1 VGLLLG
7 HLKQVLRRLGRA
19 PLFATVILITVAIG
33 VGANTVIFSVVEGV
47 LLKPLPYKEPDRLIG
62 VWYKAPAINIPKIN
76 MAGYLYFTDREQSKT
91 LEDIGLYGF
100 LSFHITGGAQP
111 EQVQGLQ
118 VTDGT
123 LPILGVRPALGR
135 LFTARDDSPKMPQTV
150 ILTNGFWQ
158 RHFGGDASVVG
169 RTLKLDGSLHE
180 IIGILPANF
189 VFMDRSDVDVIV
201 PAQMDRSN
209 TTLGAFNANGLA
221 RLKPGVTLRQATAD
235 LTRLVPIA
243 THSFPPP
250 PGFGL
255 KMFEEA
261 NFTPMLQPL
270 KIDVIGDIGN
280 VLWVLMGS
288 IAIVLLV
295 ACANV
300 ANLLLVRIEGR
311 RQELAIRAALGA
323 DRKNMVAGLLLES
336 LVLGCAGSAIGL
348 SLAYGALNLIIAA
361 APTGLPRLHE
371 IGIDVPVLLF
381 TASLAIFVS
390 VVIGMIP
397 VLKYSGIK
405 ATTGLRE
412 GGRGLSQSRE
422 RHRARKT
429 LVVVQVA
436 LALVLLICSGLMIR
450 TFRALTRVSPGFS
463 DPNSIASFDIF
474 IPTSQ
479 VPDTNRM
486 DVLRMQQAI
495 VNQLAAVPGV
505 SSVAISTSLPMIPN
519 PALDPVYASDRTY
532 KEGELPPLS
541 LEKFVSPGFFKTM
554 GVPLVAG
561 RDITWQEELEKRPVV
576 IVSENLARNYWGSSA
591 AAIGKLVHSGAT
603 DPWYEVIGVAGD
615 MYDNGVNQDPPTAI
629 YWGLFQDKFVTQ
641 KELVRRYVHFV
652 IRTPRAGSASF
663 FSDSERAVWS
673 VNRDLPL
680 AYKKTVGEL
689 YTKSLAR
696 TSFTLVLLSVAG
708 AMTLLLG
715 IVGLYG
721 VIAYAISQHTREI
734 GIRMAL
740 GAQRP
745 ALTRMY
751 VREGLILTGMGVL
764 CGISVAFATMRLM
777 SSLLYHVSPMD
788 PYTYVT
794 ATLSIIAIAWIAT
807 YVPSRRAATVDPL
820 HALRAE

>member
-1 VGLLLG
+1 MVSIISQF
-7 HLKQVLRRLGRA
+7 KQVFRRLGRA
-19 PLFATVILITVAIG
+19 PMFATVILITVAIG

-76 MAGYLYFTDREQSKT
+76 MAPYLYFTDREQNKT

-135 LFTARDDSPKMPQTV
+135 LFNQRDDSPKMPKTV
-150 ILTNGFWQ
+150 ILTNAFWQ

-169 RTLKLDGSLHE
+169 QTLKLDGTLHE

-189 VFMDRSDVDVIV
+189 VFMDRSDVDVVV
-201 PAQMDRSN
+201 PGQIDRSD

-221 RLKPGVTLRQATAD
+221 RLKPGVTLQQATAD

-255 KMFEEA
+255 KIFEEA
-261 NFTPMLQPL
+261 NFTPLLQPL

-323 DRKNMVAGLLLES
+323 DRRNMVTGLLLES
-336 LVLGCAGSAIGL
+336 LVLGCIGSAIGL
-348 SLAYGALNLIIAA
+348 GLAYGALQLIIAA

-371 IGIDVPVLLF
+371 IGIDIPVLLF
-381 TASLAIFVS
+381 TATLAMFVS

-450 TFRALTRVSPGFS
+450 TFHALARVSPGFT
-463 DPNSIASFDIF
+463 DPNTIASFDIF

-479 VPDTNRM
+479 VPDTNRL
-486 DVLRMQQAI
+486 DVLRMQRAI
-495 VNQLAAVPGV
+495 VNQLATVPGV

-519 PALDPVYASDRTY
+519 PALDPVYASDHTY
-532 KEGELPPLS
+532 KEGQLPPLS

-561 RDITWQEELEKRPVV
+561 RDITWEEELEKRPVV

-603 DPWYEVIGVAGD
+603 DPWYEVIGVAGNI
-615 MYDNGVNQDPPTAI
+615 YDNGVNQDPPTAV

-673 VNRDLPL
+673 VNHDLPL

-689 YTKSLAR
+689 YTKSMAR

-740 GAQRP
+740 GAQRST
-745 ALTRMY
+745 LTRMY
-751 VREGLILTGMGVL
+751 VREGLLLTVIGAIAGV
-764 CGISVAFATMRLM
+764 GVALMTMRLM
-777 SSLLYHVSPMD
+777 GSLLYHVSPVD
-788 PYTYVT
+788 PSTYFV
-794 ATLSIIAIAWIAT
+794 ATVSILIVACIAT
-807 YVPSRRAATVDPL
+807 YVPSRKAAVVDPM

>member
-76 MAGYLYFTDREQSKT
+76 MAGYLYFTNREQSKT

-381 TASLAIFVS
+381 TVSLAIFVS

-696 TSFTLVLLSVAG
+696 TSLTLVLLSVAG

-807 YVPSRRAATVDPL
+807 YVPSRRAATVDPV

>member
-1 VGLLLG
+1 MGSFGSQLR
-7 HLKQVLRRLGRA
+7 QVFRRLRRA
-19 PLFATVILITVAIG
+19 PLFAAVILITVAIG
-33 VGANTVIFSVVEGV
+33 VGANTTIFSVVEGV
-47 LLKPLPYKEPDRLIG
+47 LLKPLPYKQPDRLIG

-76 MAGYLYFTDREQSKT
+76 MAEYLYFTDREQSKT

-100 LSFHITGGAQP
+100 LSFHITGGAEP
-111 EQVQGLQ
+111 EQVQGLE
-118 VTDGT
+118 VTEGT

-135 LFTARDDSPKMPQTV
+135 LFTQRDDSPNMPETV
-150 ILTNGFWQ
+150 ILTHEFWQ
-158 RHFGGDASVVG
+158 KHFGGDAAVVG
-169 RTLKLDGSLHE
+169 RTLKLDGEMHE

-189 VFMDRSDVDVIV
+189 EFMDRSDVDVIV
-201 PAQMDRSN
+201 PGQIDRSK
-209 TTLGAFNANGLA
+209 TTLGGFSTNGLA
-221 RLKPGVTLRQATAD
+221 RLKPGVTLQQATAD

-255 KMFEEA
+255 KIFEQA
-261 NFTPMLQPL
+261 NFTPSLQPL

-288 IAIVLLV
+288 IVIVLLV

-300 ANLLLVRIEGR
+300 ANLLLVRVESR

-323 DRKNMVAGLLLES
+323 DRRNMVAGLLLES

-348 SLAYGALNLIIAA
+348 GFAYGALQLIVAA

-371 IGIDVPVLLF
+371 IGIDIPVLLF
-381 TASLAIFVS
+381 TAALAVFVS
-390 VVIGMIP
+390 LVIGMIP
-397 VLKYSGIK
+397 ILKYSGVK

-412 GGRGLSQSRE
+412 GGRGLSQSRD

-463 DPNSIASFDIF
+463 DPNTIASFDIF

-479 VPDTNRM
+479 VPDTNRI

-495 VNQLAAVPGV
+495 LNQLAAVPGV
-505 SSVAISTSLPMIPN
+505 SSVGISSSLPMIQDRS
-519 PALDPVYASDRTY
+519 LDPVYASDHSY
-532 KEGELPPLS
+532 KEGDLPPLS
-541 LEKFVSPGFFKTM
+541 MERFISPGFFKTM
-554 GVPLVAG
+554 GIPLIAG
-561 RDITWQEELEKRPVV
+561 RDMTWQEELEKRPVV
-576 IVSENLARNYWGSSA
+576 MVSENLARKYWGSPA
-591 AAIGKLVHSGAT
+591 AAIGKLLRVGAN
-603 DPWYEVIGVAGD
+603 DPWHEVIGVVGD
-615 MYDNGVNQDPPTAI
+615 VYDNGVNQDPPTSV
-629 YWGLFQDKFVTQ
+629 YWGLFQGNWVTQ
-641 KELVRRYVHFV
+641 KELVRRYVHYV

-673 VNRDLPL
+673 VNHDLPL
-680 AYKKTVGEL
+680 AYSKTIGEL
-689 YTKSLAR
+689 YTKSMAR

-715 IVGLYG
+715 IIGLYG
-721 VIAYAISQHTREI
+721 VIAYAISQRTREI

-740 GAQRP
+740 GAQRE
-745 ALTRMY
+745 A
-751 VREGLILTGMGVL
+751 LTGMFVRQGLALTGIGVL
-764 CGISVAFATMRLM
+764 CGVGVAFAAMRLM
-777 SSLLYHVSPMD
+777 SSLLYHVSPVD
-788 PYTYVT
+788 PWTYIV
-794 ATLSIIAIAWIAT
+794 ATLSIAIVAGLAT
-807 YVPSRRAATVDPL
+807 YLPSRKAAVVNPVN
-820 HALRAE
+820 ALRAE

>member
-1 VGLLLG
+1 MASFLSQ
-7 HLKQVLRRLGRA
+7 LKQVFRRLGRA
-19 PLFATVILITVAIG
+19 PLFATVILLTVAIG
-33 VGANTVIFSVVEGV
+33 VGANTVIFSLVEGV
-47 LLKPLPYKEPDRLIG
+47 LLKPLPYQQPDRLIG
-62 VWYKAPAINIPKIN
+62 VWYKAPAINIPKIG
-76 MAGYLYFTDREQSKT
+76 MAEYLYFTDREQSKT

-111 EQVQGLQ
+111 EQVQGLE
-118 VTDGT
+118 VTEGT
-123 LPILGVRPALGR
+123 LPILGVRPAIGR
-135 LFTARDDSPKMPQTV
+135 LFTERDDSPNTPQTV
-150 ILTNGFWQ
+150 ILTHAFWQ
-158 RHFGGDASVVG
+158 KHFGADPSVVG
-169 RTLKLDGSLHE
+169 QTLKLDGAMHE
-180 IIGILPANF
+180 IIGILPAEF

-201 PAQMDRSN
+201 PGQIDRSK
-209 TTLGAFNANGLA
+209 TTLGGFSTNGLA
-221 RLKPGVTLRQATAD
+221 RLRPGVTLQEATAD

-250 PGFGL
+250 KDFSVAL
-255 KMFEEA
+255 FEQA
-261 NFTPMLQPL
+261 NFTPTLVPL

-300 ANLLLVRIEGR
+300 ANLLLVRMEGR

-336 LVLGCAGSAIGL
+336 LVLGCAGSVIGL
-348 SLAYGALNLIIAA
+348 CLAYSALNLIIAA

-371 IGIDVPVLLF
+371 IGIDMPVLLF
-381 TASLAIFVS
+381 TAALAILVS
-390 VVIGMIP
+390 LVIGMIP

-412 GGRGLSQSRE
+412 GGRGLSQSRD

-450 TFRALTRVSPGFS
+450 TFRALAGVSPGFS
-463 DPNSIASFDIF
+463 DPNTIASFDIF

-479 VPDTNRM
+479 VPDTSRI

-495 VNQLAAVPGV
+495 LNQLSAIPGV
-505 SSVAISTSLPMIPN
+505 SSVAISSSLPMIQDRP
-519 PALDPVYASDRTY
+519 LDPVYARDHPY
-532 KEGELPPLS
+532 KEGELAPLS
-541 LEKFVSPGFFKTM
+541 MEKFVSPGFFKTM
-554 GVPLVAG
+554 GIPLIAG
-561 RDITWQEELEKRPVV
+561 RDMTWDEELEKRPVAM
-576 IVSENLARNYWGSSA
+576 VSENLARKYWGSPTA
-591 AAIGKLVHSGAT
+591 ALGKMVHVGAN
-603 DPWYEVIGVAGD
+603 DPWHEVVGVVGNVH
-615 MYDNGVNQDPPTAI
+615 DNGVNQDAPTSV
-629 YWGLFQDKFVTQ
+629 YWGLFQDNFVTQ
-641 KELVRRYVHFV
+641 KELVCRYVHYV
-652 IRTPRAGSASF
+652 LRTPRAGSATF

-673 VNRDLPL
+673 VNHDLPL
-680 AYKKTVGEL
+680 AYNKTIGEL
-689 YTKSLAR
+689 YTKSMAR

-715 IVGLYG
+715 IIGLYG

-740 GAQRP
+740 GAQRT

-751 VREGLILTGMGVL
+751 LREGLLLAVIGVIGGVAVALT
-764 CGISVAFATMRLM
+764 TTRLM
-777 SSLLYHVSPMD
+777 SSLLYHVSPVD
-788 PYTYVT
+788 PWTYFV
-794 ATLSIIAIAWIAT
+794 AAISILVISCLAT
-807 YVPSRRAATVDPL
+807 YVPSRKAAVVDPM

>member
-1 VGLLLG
+1 MEFFISE
-7 HLKQVLRRLGRA
+7 LKLVFRRLHRA
-19 PLFATVILITVAIG
+19 PLFAAVIIVTVAIG
-33 VGANTVIFSVVEGV
+33 VGANTAIFSVVEGV
-47 LLKPLPYKEPDRLIG
+47 LLKPLPYKNPDRLIG

-76 MAGYLYFTDREQSKT
+76 MAGYLYFTDREENKT
-91 LEDIGLYGF
+91 LEGIGLYSF
-100 LSFHITGGAQP
+100 LSFHITGAAQP

-123 LPILGVRPALGR
+123 LPILGVRPTLGR
-135 LFTARDDSPKMPQTV
+135 LFSQRDDSPNMPQTV
-150 ILTNGFWQ
+150 ILTYGFWQ
-158 RHFGGDASVVG
+158 RHFGGDAAVVG
-169 RTLKLDGSLHE
+169 RTLKLDGTLHE

-189 VFMDRSDVDVIV
+189 VFMDRSDVDVVV

-221 RLKPGVTLRQATAD
+221 RLKPGVTLQQATAD

-250 PGFGL
+250 SGFGVKL
-255 KMFEEA
+255 FEEA
-261 NFTPMLQPL
+261 NFTASLQPL

-280 VLWVLMGS
+280 VLWVLTGA
-288 IAIVLLV
+288 IGIVLLV

-323 DRKNMVAGLLLES
+323 DRKNMIAGLLVES
-336 LVLGCAGSAIGL
+336 LVLGCAGSAFGL
-348 SLAYGALNLIIAA
+348 GLAYSALNLIIAA

-371 IGIDVPVLLF
+371 IGIDIPVLLF
-381 TASLAIFVS
+381 TLALAIFVS
-390 VVIGMIP
+390 LVIGMVP

-405 ATTGLRE
+405 ATSGLRE

-463 DPNSIASFDIF
+463 DPNTIASFDIF

-479 VPDTNRM
+479 VPDTNRI

-495 VNQLAAVPGV
+495 VNQLATVPGV
-505 SSVAISTSLPMIPN
+505 SSVAISTSLPMLPN
-519 PALDPVYASDRTY
+519 PSLDSLYASDHAY
-532 KEGELPPLS
+532 KDGDMPPLS
-541 LEKFVSPGFFKTM
+541 VEKFVSPGFFKTM

-561 RDITWQEELEKRPVV
+561 RDMTWEEELQKRPVV
-576 IVSENLARNYWGSSA
+576 IVSENLARKYWGSST
-591 AAIGKLVHSGAT
+591 AAIGKLVHLGSNE
-603 DPWYEVIGVAGD
+603 PWHEVIGVAGD
-615 MYDNGVNQDPPTAI
+615 MYDNGVNQDPPTAV
-629 YWGLFQDKFVTQ
+629 YWGLFQEKFATQ
-641 KELVRRYVHFV
+641 KELVRRYVHYV

-673 VNRDLPL
+673 VNHDLPL
-680 AYKKTVGEL
+680 AYNKTLGEL
-689 YTKSLAR
+689 YTKSMAR

-715 IVGLYG
+715 IIGLYG
-721 VIAYAISQHTREI
+721 VIAYSISQHTREI

-740 GAQRP
+740 GAQR
-745 ALTRMY
+745 ATLTRMY
-751 VREGLILTGMGVL
+751 VREGLILTVIGVVS
-764 CGISVAFATMRLM
+764 GVSVAFAALRLM
-777 SSLLYHVSPMD
+777 SALLYHVSPVD
-788 PYTYVT
+788 PWTYAV
-794 ATLSIIAIAWIAT
+794 ATISILAVAGLAT
-807 YVPSRRAATVDPL
+807 YVPSRKAAVVDPVY
-820 HALRAE
+820 ALRAE

>member
-1 VGLLLG
+1 MAFFISQ
-7 HLKQVLRRLGRA
+7 LKLVFRRLRRA
-19 PLFATVILITVAIG
+19 PLFAAVIIITVAIG

-47 LLKPLPYKEPDRLIG
+47 LLKPLPYKNPDRLIG

-76 MAGYLYFTDREQSKT
+76 MAAYLYFTDREQSKT

-123 LPILGVRPALGR
+123 LPILGIRPALGR
-135 LFTARDDSPKMPQTV
+135 LFTQRDDSPKMPQTV
-150 ILTNGFWQ
+150 ILTHAFWQ
-158 RHFGGDASVVG
+158 RHFGGDTTVVG
-169 RTLKLDGSLHE
+169 RGLKLDGTMYE
-180 IIGILPANF
+180 IIGILQPDF

-201 PAQMDRSN
+201 PGQLDRSA
-209 TTLGAFNANGLA
+209 TTLGGFSINGLA
-221 RLKPGVTLRQATAD
+221 RLKPGVTLQQATAD

-255 KMFEEA
+255 KIFEEA
-261 NFTPMLQPL
+261 NFTPLLQPL
-270 KIDVIGDIGN
+270 KFDIIGDIGN

-288 IAIVLLV
+288 IGIVLLV

-323 DRKNMVAGLLLES
+323 DRKNMIAGLLLES
-336 LVLGCAGSAIGL
+336 LVLGCTGSTLALG
-348 SLAYGALNLIIAA
+348 LAYGALNLIIAA
-361 APTGLPRLHE
+361 APAGLPRLHE

-381 TASLAIFVS
+381 TAGLAIFVS
-390 VVIGMIP
+390 LVISMIP
-397 VLKYSGIK
+397 VLKYSGIT

-463 DPNSIASFDIF
+463 DPNTIASFDIF

-479 VPDTNRM
+479 VPDTNRL
-486 DVLRMQQAI
+486 DVLRMQQAL
-495 VNQLAAVPGV
+495 VNQLQTVPGV
-505 SSVAISTSLPMIPN
+505 SSVAISTSLPMLPN
-519 PALDPVYASDRTY
+519 LSLDPVFASDHAY
-532 KEGELPPLS
+532 KEGDLPPLS
-541 LEKFVSPGFFKTM
+541 MEKFVSPGFFATM
-554 GVPLVAG
+554 GIPLEAG
-561 RDITWQEELEKRPVV
+561 RDITWQEELEKRPVAL
-576 IVSENLARNYWGSSA
+576 VSENLALKYWGSSA
-591 AAIGKLVHSGAT
+591 AALGKLVRVGAT
-603 DPWYEVIGVAGD
+603 DTWHEVIGVAGD
-615 MYDNGVNQDPPTAI
+615 VHDNGLNQDPPTSV
-629 YWGLFQDKFVTQ
+629 YWGLFQDNFVTQ

-663 FSDSERAVWS
+663 FNDSERAVWS
-673 VNRDLPL
+673 VNHDLPL
-680 AYKKTVGEL
+680 AYNKTMGEL
-689 YTKSLAR
+689 YTKSMAR
-696 TSFTLVLLSVAG
+696 TSFTLILLSVAG

-715 IVGLYG
+715 IIGLYG

-740 GAQRP
+740 GAQRET
-745 ALTRMY
+745 LTRMY
-751 VREGLILTGMGVL
+751 VREGLILTVIGV
-764 CGISVAFATMRLM
+764 GGGVAVALTTMRLM
-777 SSLLYHVSPMD
+777 SSLLYHVSPAD
-788 PYTYVT
+788 PWTYGV
-794 ATLSIIAIAWIAT
+794 ATVLLLGIAFIAT
-807 YVPSRRAATVDPL
+807 YVPSRKAAVIDPMY
-820 HALRAE
+820 ALRTE

>member
-1 VGLLLG
+1 MESFISQ
-7 HLKQVLRRLGRA
+7 LKLVFRRLRRA
-19 PLFATVILITVAIG
+19 PLFAAVIIITVAIG

-47 LLKPLPYKEPDRLIG
+47 LLKPLPYKNPDRLIG

-76 MAGYLYFTDREQSKT
+76 MAGYLYFTDREENKT
-91 LEDIGLYGF
+91 LEGIGLYSF
-100 LSFHITGGAQP
+100 LSFHITGAAQP

-123 LPILGVRPALGR
+123 LPILGVRPTLGR
-135 LFTARDDSPKMPQTV
+135 LFSQRDDSPNMPQTV
-150 ILTNGFWQ
+150 ILTYGFWQ
-158 RHFGGDASVVG
+158 RHFGGDAAVVG
-169 RTLKLDGSLHE
+169 RTLKLDGTLHE

-189 VFMDRSDVDVIV
+189 VFMDRSDVDVVV

-221 RLKPGVTLRQATAD
+221 RLKPGVTLQQATAD

-250 PGFGL
+250 SGFGVKL
-255 KMFEEA
+255 FEEA
-261 NFTPMLQPL
+261 NFTASLQPL

-280 VLWVLMGS
+280 VLWVLTGA
-288 IAIVLLV
+288 IGIVLLV

-323 DRKNMVAGLLLES
+323 DRKNMIAGLLVES
-336 LVLGCAGSAIGL
+336 LVLGCAGSAFGL
-348 SLAYGALNLIIAA
+348 GLAYSALNLIIAA

-371 IGIDVPVLLF
+371 IGIDIPVLLF
-381 TASLAIFVS
+381 TLALAIFVS
-390 VVIGMIP
+390 LVIGMVP

-405 ATTGLRE
+405 ATSGLRE

-463 DPNSIASFDIF
+463 DPNTIASFDIF

-479 VPDTNRM
+479 VPDTNRI

-495 VNQLAAVPGV
+495 VNQLATVPGV
-505 SSVAISTSLPMIPN
+505 SSVAISTSLPMLPN
-519 PALDPVYASDRTY
+519 PSLDSLYASDHAY
-532 KEGELPPLS
+532 KDGDMPPLS
-541 LEKFVSPGFFKTM
+541 VEKFVSPGFFKTM

-561 RDITWQEELEKRPVV
+561 RDMTWEEELQKRPVV
-576 IVSENLARNYWGSSA
+576 IVSENLARKYWGSST
-591 AAIGKLVHSGAT
+591 AAIGKLVHLGSNE
-603 DPWYEVIGVAGD
+603 PWHEVIGVAGD
-615 MYDNGVNQDPPTAI
+615 MYDNGVNQDPPTAV
-629 YWGLFQDKFVTQ
+629 YWGLFQEKFATQ
-641 KELVRRYVHFV
+641 KELVRRYVHYV

-673 VNRDLPL
+673 VNHDLPL
-680 AYKKTVGEL
+680 AYNKTLGEL
-689 YTKSLAR
+689 YTKSMAR

-715 IVGLYG
+715 IIGLYG
-721 VIAYAISQHTREI
+721 VIAYSISQHTREI

-740 GAQRP
+740 GAQR
-745 ALTRMY
+745 ATLTRMY
-751 VREGLILTGMGVL
+751 VREGLILTVIGVVS
-764 CGISVAFATMRLM
+764 GVSVAFAALRLM
-777 SSLLYHVSPMD
+777 SALLYHVSPVD
-788 PYTYVT
+788 PWTYAV
-794 ATLSIIAIAWIAT
+794 ATISILAVAGLAT
-807 YVPSRRAATVDPL
+807 YVPSRKAAVVDPVY
-820 HALRAE
+820 ALRAE

>member
-1 VGLLLG
+1 MVPFIGQF
-7 HLKQVLRRLGRA
+7 KQVFRRLGRA
-19 PLFATVILITVAIG
+19 PLFAAVILITVAIG

-47 LLKPLPYKEPDRLIG
+47 LLKPLPYKQPDRLIG

-76 MAGYLYFTDREQSKT
+76 MAEYLYFTDREQSKT

-111 EQVQGLQ
+111 EQVQGLE

-123 LPILGVRPALGR
+123 LPILGVRPTLGR
-135 LFTARDDSPKMPQTV
+135 LFTQRDDSPNTPQTV
-150 ILTNGFWQ
+150 ILTHAFWQ
-158 RHFGGDASVVG
+158 RHFGGDAGVVG
-169 RTLKLDGSLHE
+169 RTLKLDGAMHE
-180 IIGILPANF
+180 IIGILPADF
-189 VFMDRSDVDVIV
+189 VFMDRYDVDVIV
-201 PAQMDRSN
+201 PGQIDRSK
-209 TTLGAFNANGLA
+209 TTLGGFSVNGLA
-221 RLKPGVTLRQATAD
+221 RLKPEVTLEQATAD

-250 PGFGL
+250 VGFGL

-261 NFTPMLQPL
+261 NFTPSLQPL
-270 KIDVIGDIGN
+270 KNDIIGDIGN

-288 IAIVLLV
+288 IAIVLMV

-323 DRKNMVAGLLLES
+323 DRKNMITGLLLES

-348 SLAYGALNLIIAA
+348 GLAYFAIQMIIAA

-371 IGIDVPVLLF
+371 IGIDFPVLLF
-381 TASLAIFVS
+381 TAGLAIFVS
-390 VVIGMIP
+390 LVVGMIP

-422 RHRARKT
+422 RHRVRKT

-450 TFRALTRVSPGFS
+450 TFN
-463 DPNSIASFDIF
+463 DPNTIASFDIF

-479 VPDTNRM
+479 VPDTNRI

-495 VNQLAAVPGV
+495 ANQLSAVPGV
-505 SSVAISTSLPMIPN
+505 SSVAISSSLPMIPDR
-519 PALDPVYASDRTY
+519 PLDPLYASDRSY
-532 KEGELPPLS
+532 KEGDLPPLS
-541 LEKFVSPGFFKTM
+541 MEKFISPGFFKTM
-554 GVPLVAG
+554 GIPLIAG
-561 RDITWQEELEKRPVV
+561 RDMTWQDELEKRPVAM
-576 IVSENLARNYWGSSA
+576 VSENLARKYWGSSA
-591 AAIGKLVHSGAT
+591 AAIGKLVRVGAN
-603 DPWYEVIGVAGD
+603 DPWHEVIGVVGD
-615 MYDNGVNQDPPTAI
+615 VYDNGVSQDPPTSV
-629 YWGLFQDKFVTQ
+629 YWGLFQDNFVTQ
-641 KELVRRYVHFV
+641 KELVRRYVHYV

-663 FSDSERAVWS
+663 FNDSERAVWS
-673 VNRDLPL
+673 VNHDLPL
-680 AYKKTVGEL
+680 AYNKTIGEL
-689 YTKSLAR
+689 YTKSMAR

-708 AMTLLLG
+708 AMSLLLG
-715 IVGLYG
+715 IIGLYG

-734 GIRMAL
+734 GIRLAL
-740 GAQRP
+740 GAQRT

-751 VREGLILTGMGVL
+751 IREGLLLTVIGVI
-764 CGISVAFATMRLM
+764 GGVAVALTTMRLM
-777 SSLLYHVSPMD
+777 SSLLYHVSPVD
-788 PYTYVT
+788 PWTYFV
-794 ATLSIIAIAWIAT
+794 ATVSILIVACIAT
-807 YVPSRRAATVDPL
+807 YVPSRKAAVVDPM